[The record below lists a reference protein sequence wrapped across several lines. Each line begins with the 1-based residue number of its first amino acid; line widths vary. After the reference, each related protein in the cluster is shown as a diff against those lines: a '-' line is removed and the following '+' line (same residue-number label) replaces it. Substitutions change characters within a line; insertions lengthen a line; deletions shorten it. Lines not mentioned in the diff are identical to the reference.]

1 LPHSFTF
8 GPAAEFPTTEIPAT
22 ATPKQHRRGRAML
35 EKYRANS
42 SQLLTKTWGT
52 AMKNICSALAATL
65 CLASPLAFSQ
75 NSVTLYGLM
84 DLGVTHYSSTKPS
97 GASLTRMD
105 SGQAQ
110 GSRWGIRG
118 NEDLGSGLNALFL
131 LESGFNADDGS
142 LGQGGL
148 LFGRQAY
155 VGLQRKGIGTL
166 TIGRQYDFMAGFGAQ
181 YAMGAQ
187 SAAGSFAWGL
197 HADAANGT
205 LLNNHLY
212 AGDRTNN
219 SVKFESDK
227 FEGFSAGAL
236 YGFGEVAGNAKAG
249 RTVSLRADYAGSRLG
264 TGVSF
269 VQTWNAAG
277 QASKRIGAAG
287 FIYKFDSART
297 FGSFSSAT
305 DVPSARKARTY
316 EIGIGALV
324 TGSLDLSVAYQFQD
338 RNHGIGNAKAFVAV
352 ADYLFS
358 KRTDVYLSFVRGLD
372 DGYNAYPV
380 FGGGIQ
386 AANGQ
391 QSAFRVG
398 IRHRF

>member
-1 LPHSFTF
+1 
-8 GPAAEFPTTEIPAT
+8 
-22 ATPKQHRRGRAML
+22 
-35 EKYRANS
+35 
-42 SQLLTKTWGT
+42 
-52 AMKNICSALAATL
+52 MKNLCSALAASL
-65 CLASPLAFSQ
+65 CLASPLAFAQS
-75 NSVTLYGLM
+75 SATLYGLI
-84 DLGVTHYSSTKPS
+84 DLGVTHYSNTKSS
-97 GASLTRMD
+97 GASLTRVD

-118 NEDLGSGLNALFL
+118 TEDLGAGLHTLFL
-131 LESGFNADDGS
+131 LESGFNADDGF

-155 VGLQRKGIGTL
+155 VGLQRKGLGTL

-197 HADAANGT
+197 HADAAHGT

-219 SVKFESDK
+219 ALKLESEK
-227 FEGFSAGAL
+227 YAGFSAGAM
-236 YGFGEVAGNAKAG
+236 YGFGEVAGSSKAG

-269 VQTWNAAG
+269 VETWDAAG

-287 FIYKFDSART
+287 FIYKFDSARA
-297 FGSFSSAT
+297 FGSLASAT
-305 DVPSARKARTY
+305 DVPSALKAKTY
-316 EIGIGALV
+316 EIGAGTLV
-324 TGSLDLSVAYQFQD
+324 AGNIDLSAAYQFQD
-338 RNHGIGNAKAFVAV
+338 RNHGVGNAKAFIAV
-352 ADYLFS
+352 ADYLLS
-358 KRTDVYLSFVRGLD
+358 KRSDVYFSFVRGLD